1 MTRNLTAIIQ
11 VEDGGFVAFCPQLDV
26 CSQGAT
32 VEEARANL
40 RGALEPFSRR
50 LRQRKFPAGCP
61 TRCT

>member
-11 VEDGGFVAFCPQLDV
+11 AEDSGFVALFPQLDV

-40 RGALEPFSRR
+40 RAALELLCEVVPWRF
-50 LRQRKFPAGCP
+50 
-61 TRCT
+61 